1 VTEVVDDRVP
11 QTKMKVPPV
20 EVKKVM
26 LKEIKKRAMIT
37 SKEPITQKITIT
49 LMSPLKSR
57 ISSNT
62 SRDTNLTKLNWTP
75 R

>member
-1 VTEVVDDRVP
+1 VVDDRVP